1 MFMADERE
9 PMRVDAHQHFW
20 LYSEEEYGWIS
31 GPMAAIRRDFLPGD
45 LFPLLVET
53 GIDATVAVQARQSL
67 EETDWL
73 LDLADAHN
81 WIAGVVGWVP
91 LMSAGVHETLEKL
104 AARTKLKGVRHVLQ
118 GEADE
123 FMQREDFNAGVALL
137 RRYSL
142 TYDVLVVERQLPAA
156 IRLVDRHPEQPFM
169 LDHIA
174 KPLIA
179 AHELEPW
186 RTQIRE
192 LARRPHVCCKLSGA
206 VTEAAFDTWTVE
218 DLRPYI
224 ETVLECFG
232 PERLMFGS
240 DWPVC
245 TVASSY
251 TRWMSVVREFT
262 AELSEDEQEAI
273 FGGNAARFYGLQL
286 PGDSREVKQA

>member
-1 MFMADERE
+1 
-9 PMRVDAHQHFW
+9 MRVDAHQHFW
-20 LYSEEEYGWIS
+20 QYSEAEYGWIS
-31 GPMAAIRRDFLPGD
+31 DPMAAIRRDFLPGD

-73 LDLADAHN
+73 LDLAETHD

-91 LMSAGVHETLEKL
+91 LVSAGAHQTLDKM
-104 AARTKLKGVRHVLQ
+104 AARAKLKGVRHVLQ
-118 GEADE
+118 AEPDE
-123 FMQREDFNAGVALL
+123 YMRREDFHAGIALL

-142 TYDVLVVERQLPAA
+142 TYDVLVLERQLPAA
-156 IRLVDRHPEQPFM
+156 IQFVDRHPGQPFV

-186 RTQIRE
+186 RTRIRE
-192 LARRPHVCCKLSGA
+192 LARRPHVCCKLSGM
-206 VTEAAFDTWTVE
+206 VTEASFDTWTVE

-245 TVASSY
+245 SVASSY
-251 TRWMSVVREFT
+251 GRWVSLVREFT
-262 AELSEDEQEAI
+262 AELSMDERTAV

-286 PGDSREVKQA
+286 PGNS

>member
-1 MFMADERE
+1 
-9 PMRVDAHQHFW
+9 MRVDAHQHFW
-20 LYSEEEYGWIS
+20 RYSEEEYGWI
-31 GPMAAIRRDFLPGD
+31 GDPMAAIRRDFLPGD
-45 LFPLLVET
+45 LRPMLLDT

-73 LDLADAHN
+73 LDLADAHD

-91 LMSAGVHETLEKL
+91 LASSRTHETLEEL
-104 AARTKLKGVRHVLQ
+104 AARPKLKGVRHVLQ
-118 GEADE
+118 GEPDE
-123 FMQREDFNAGVALL
+123 YMQRDDFNAGIALL

-142 TYDVLVVERQLPAA
+142 TYDVLVLERQLPVA
-156 IRLVDRHPEQPFM
+156 IQLVDRHPEQPFV
-169 LDHIA
+169 LDHVA

-192 LARRPHVCCKLSGA
+192 LARRPHVACKLSGM

-232 PERLMFGS
+232 PGRLMFGS

-251 TRWMSVVREFT
+251 ARWVGVVRDFT
-262 AELSEDEQEAI
+262 AELTEDEQESI

-286 PGDSREVKQA
+286 PGSSREVEQA

>member
-1 MFMADERE
+1 
-9 PMRVDAHQHFW
+9 MRVDAHQHFW
-20 LYSEEEYGWIS
+20 RYSEEEYGWIS
-31 GPMAAIRRDFLPGD
+31 DPMAAIRRDFLPGD
-45 LFPLLVET
+45 LRPMLLDT

-73 LDLADAHN
+73 LDLADAHD

-91 LMSAGVHETLEKL
+91 LASSRTHETLEEL
-104 AARTKLKGVRHVLQ
+104 AARPKLKGVRHVLQ
-118 GEADE
+118 GEPDE
-123 FMQREDFNAGVALL
+123 YMQRDDFNAGIALL

-142 TYDVLVVERQLPAA
+142 TYDVLVLERQLPVA
-156 IRLVDRHPEQPFM
+156 IQLVDRHPEQPFV
-169 LDHIA
+169 LDHVA

-192 LARRPHVCCKLSGA
+192 LARRPHVACKLSGM

-232 PERLMFGS
+232 PGRLMFGS

-251 TRWMSVVREFT
+251 ARWVGVVRDFT
-262 AELSEDEQEAI
+262 AELTEDEQESI

-286 PGDSREVKQA
+286 PGSSREVEQA